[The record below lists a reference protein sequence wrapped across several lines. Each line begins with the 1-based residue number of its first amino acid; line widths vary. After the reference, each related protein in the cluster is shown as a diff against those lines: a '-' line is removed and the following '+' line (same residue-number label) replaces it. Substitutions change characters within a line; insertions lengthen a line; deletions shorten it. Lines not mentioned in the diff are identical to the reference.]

1 MQDYHQ
7 LKVWEVS
14 HEFAVGIF
22 RISRSFPKE
31 ELYGITSQV
40 RRAAFSIPI
49 NIAEGCGRHT
59 SKDYAHFLDMA
70 MGSASEVE
78 EELLILRDIE
88 FLDKKTHAI
97 QEENIKKIKKMIA
110 KLIDAVRGNGGPS
123 DDDVIPPSD
132 NKK

>member
-7 LKVWEVS
+7 LKVWKVS
-14 HEFAVGIF
+14 HDFAVGIF

-59 SKDYAHFLDMA
+59 SKDFAHFLDMA

-88 FLDKKTHAI
+88 FLDKKTHTI

>member
-59 SKDYAHFLDMA
+59 SKDFAHFLDMA

-88 FLDKKTHAI
+88 FLDKKTHTI
-97 QEENIKKIKKMIA
+97 QEEKQENQK
-110 KLIDAVRGNGGPS
+110 
-123 DDDVIPPSD
+123 DDS
-132 NKK
+132 

>member
-14 HEFAVGIF
+14 HHFAVGIF

-59 SKDYAHFLDMA
+59 SKDFAHFLDMA

-88 FLDKKTHAI
+88 FLDKKTHTI

>member
-14 HEFAVGIF
+14 HKFAVGIF
-22 RISRSFPKE
+22 RISRNFPKE

-59 SKDYAHFLDMA
+59 SKDFAHFLDMA

-88 FLDKKTHAI
+88 FLDMKTHAI

-110 KLIDAVRGNGGPS
+110 KLIDAVRGNGSPS
-123 DDDVIPPSD
+123 DDDVIHPSD

>member
-14 HEFAVGIF
+14 HEFAVGVF
-22 RISRSFPKE
+22 LISRNFPKE

-59 SKDYAHFLDMA
+59 SKDFAHFLDMA

-88 FLDKKTHAI
+88 FLDKKTHTI

>member
-14 HEFAVGIF
+14 HHFAVGIF

-59 SKDYAHFLDMA
+59 SKDFAHFLDMA

-78 EELLILRDIE
+78 EELLILRDID
-88 FLDKKTHAI
+88 FLDRKTHAV
-97 QEENIKKIKKMIA
+97 QDENIKKIKMMIA
-110 KLIDAVRGNGGPS
+110 KLIDAVRGNGNSS
-123 DDDVIPPSD
+123 DNNEISPSD
-132 NKK
+132 N